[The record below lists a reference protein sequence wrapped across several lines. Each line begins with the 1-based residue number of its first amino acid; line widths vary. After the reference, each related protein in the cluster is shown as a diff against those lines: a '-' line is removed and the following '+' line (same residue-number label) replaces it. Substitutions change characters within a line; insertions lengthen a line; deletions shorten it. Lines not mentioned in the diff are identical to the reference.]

1 MKKFLKGLFA
11 VSIIPLVMIG
21 CTTSSHKGQTITTPD
36 GKRIFIP
43 QEKIS
48 FDRPAPPKIIPYTYN
63 AWMSVGDTLARVR

>member
-43 QEKIS
+43 QE
-48 FDRPAPPKIIPYTYN
+48 
-63 AWMSVGDTLARVR
+63 